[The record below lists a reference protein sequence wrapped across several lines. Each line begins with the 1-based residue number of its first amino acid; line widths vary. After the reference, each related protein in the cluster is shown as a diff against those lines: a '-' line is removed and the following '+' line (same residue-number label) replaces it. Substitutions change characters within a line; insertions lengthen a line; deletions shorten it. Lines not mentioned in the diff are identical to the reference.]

1 MSKDDPSSVG
11 SIVVVRTPRA
21 LVFDLDG
28 TLVDSTRDI
37 ADALNA
43 ALVEVDRPTHA
54 ISEIAHM
61 IGDGARMLV
70 VRGLGEGQAHLV
82 DRTLAAFQRAYAA
95 RPCVHTALLP
105 GASEALALDRPRAL
119 LTNKPRA
126 LTELVLRALGIE
138 GAFDAIFAG
147 GDGPLK
153 PAPDGLFSI
162 AATLDV
168 PVADVWM
175 IGDGAQDVLAGR
187 AAGCFTVAVSPR
199 AEAIAAAP
207 DRVLAS
213 LAELPAL
220 VALDTPSA
228 FGEGRGGEV

>member
-1 MSKDDPSSVG
+1 MQ
-11 SIVVVRTPRA
+11 PRA

-43 ALVEVDRPTHA
+43 ALAEVERPARTV
-54 ISEIAHM
+54 SEIVPM

-70 VRGLGEGQAHLV
+70 VRGLGEAHADLV
-82 DRTLAAFQRAYAA
+82 DPALAAFQRAYAA
-95 RPCVHTALLP
+95 RPCVHTVLVP
-105 GASEALALDRPRAL
+105 GAREVLALDRPRAL

-138 GAFDAIFAG
+138 DAFDAVFAG

-153 PAPDGLFSI
+153 PAPDGLVSI
-162 AATLDV
+162 ARMLGV
-168 PVADVWM
+168 SVRGLWM

-187 AAGCFTVAVSPR
+187 AAGCFTIAVAPR
-199 AEAIAAAP
+199 PEAIAAAP
-207 DRVLAS
+207 DRVLTS
-213 LAELPAL
+213 LSELPAL
-220 VALDTPSA
+220 VA
-228 FGEGRGGEV
+228 GGV